1 MAAEACGF
9 RGVFITGTDTGVGK
23 TLVGAALARFL
34 QQRGVDVG
42 VMKPAETGVTDP
54 TGLGPD
60 GALLQWAAAS
70 RDSLELIS
78 PYRLRQP
85 LAPALAAKHDGVRI
99 DLDHLVTSARQLAS
113 AHEFLIVEG
122 AGGLMVPLAGGFLMA
137 DLVAALGLPVL
148 VVARPALGMINHT
161 LLTVFAA
168 RGMELPLA
176 GVIINNMPAEPSA
189 AEAEAPHAIG
199 SLASADLLGV
209 FPQVSGGPQQQVEQL
224 AAHLAASPTLP
235 WLCSALALE
244 LP

>member
-1 MAAEACGF
+1 MPAEQPTF

-34 QQRGVDVG
+34 KNRGLDVG
-42 VMKPAETGVTDP
+42 VMKPAETGVDDP
-54 TGLGPD
+54 SGLGPD
-60 GALLQWAAAS
+60 GALLQWAAGS
-70 RDSLELIS
+70 RDCSDLIS

-85 LAPALAAKHDGVRI
+85 LAPAMAAKHDGVRI
-99 DLDHLVTSARQLAS
+99 DLEHLLKSASQLAS
-113 AHEFLIVEG
+113 NHDFLIVEG
-122 AGGLMVPLAGGFLMA
+122 AGGLMVPLAGGYLMA
-137 DLVAALGLPVL
+137 DLAAALGLPVL
-148 VVARPALGMINHT
+148 VVARPSLGTINHT

-176 GVIINNMPAEPSA
+176 GVIINNMPAQPDA

-209 FPQVSGGPQQQVEQL
+209 FPRVEGDPQSQVEQL
-224 AAHLAASPTLP
+224 AEHLAGSASLP
-235 WLCSALALE
+235 WLCSALAID

>member
-1 MAAEACGF
+1 MPAENATF
-9 RGVFITGTDTGVGK
+9 RGVFIIGTDTGVGK

-34 QQRGVDVG
+34 KNRGMDVG
-42 VMKPAETGVTDP
+42 VMKPAETGVGDP
-54 TGLGPD
+54 AGLGPD
-60 GALLQWAAAS
+60 GALLKWAAGS
-70 RDSLELIS
+70 RDSAELIS

-99 DLDHLVTSARQLAS
+99 DLEHLLKAAEQLAA
-113 AHEFLIVEG
+113 AHDFLIIEG
-122 AGGLMVPLAGGFLMA
+122 AGGLMVPLAGGYLMA
-137 DLVAALGLPVL
+137 DLAAALGLPVL
-148 VVARPALGMINHT
+148 VVARPSLGTINHT
-161 LLTVFAA
+161 LLTVFAV

-176 GVIINNMPAEPSA
+176 GVIISNMPAEPDA

-209 FPQVSGGPQQQVEQL
+209 FPQVQGDPQSQVEQL
-224 AAHLAASPTLP
+224 AEHLDASPTLS